1 MIVSATEMLK
11 KAVEGKYAVGQ
22 FNINN
27 LEWTKAI
34 LLTAQ
39 ENNSPVILGVSEGAG
54 KYMTGFKTVAAMV
67 KAMVEDFKNQTLP
80 QTATWSLSLWEQS
93 MGLPVNESESVE
105 QRRQNIIEKRRRR
118 NAMNP
123 ARIEEIISAMTGT
136 DVRID
141 EYYGKNRFA
150 IYLSSIPSL
159 VDELSVRKKLKVIK
173 QSHKVFDIFYE
184 QAIKGD
190 IYIGGIIQKSKEITL
205 EEV

>member
-1 MIVSATEMLK
+1 MVTVMSDYGYFRLSECLMTRLRQWLK
-11 KAVEGKYAVGQ
+11 ISKIKRCHKQ
-22 FNINN
+22 RH
-27 LEWTKAI
+27 
-34 LLTAQ
+34 
-39 ENNSPVILGVSEGAG
+39 
-54 KYMTGFKTVAAMV
+54 
-67 KAMVEDFKNQTLP
+67 
-80 QTATWSLSLWEQS
+80 
-93 MGLPVNESESVE
+93 GLYHYGSSQWAPVNESESVE

-173 QSHKVFDIFYE
+173 QSHKVFDIF
-184 QAIKGD
+184 
-190 IYIGGIIQKSKEITL
+190 L
-205 EEV
+205 

>member
-1 MIVSATEMLK
+1 MYSTELMEQILTSEIGQQIIQR
-11 KAVEGKYAVGQ
+11 VTNKYGNSYVGLWLFQ
-22 FNINN
+22 IIGMSND
-27 LEWTKAI
+27 E
-34 LLTAQ
+34 
-39 ENNSPVILGVSEGAG
+39 
-54 KYMTGFKTVAAMV
+54 V
-67 KAMVEDFKNQTLP
+67 KAMVEDLKNQT
-80 QTATWSLSLWEQS
+80 
-93 MGLPVNESESVE
+93 LPVNESESVE

-123 ARIEEIISAMTGT
+123 ARIEEIISAMTGAA
-136 DVRID
+136 VRMD
-141 EYYGKNRFA
+141 EYYAKNRFA
-150 IYLSSIPSL
+150 IYISSIPSL